1 VASRRR
7 GGDHAEPGRPPRAP
21 AAGHTDWVRA
31 LAWSPDGR
39 TPTTGGGGVRLWGP
53 ATGRLA
59 ATLAEGVP
67 QRAVAWSP
75 DGGRLAGAGRRTVV
89 LWDPVGGGEVG
100 RLSGH
105 PGPVTALAWS
115 PDGGHL
121 AGADTTGTV
130 IVWDRDGRRRCAV
143 TLQHVTCLAWSTTAL
158 AAGQWGRP
166 ALLTLRDPADPHPA

>member
-1 VASRRR
+1 
-7 GGDHAEPGRPPRAP
+7 
-21 AAGHTDWVRA
+21 
-31 LAWSPDGR
+31 
-39 TPTTGGGGVRLWGP
+39 
-53 ATGRLA
+53 
-59 ATLAEGVP
+59 
-67 QRAVAWSP
+67 
-75 DGGRLAGAGRRTVV
+75 
-89 LWDPVGGGEVG
+89 
-100 RLSGH
+100 
-105 PGPVTALAWS
+105 VTALAWS